1 MGFFYGSSV
10 RDAALIFTLGL
21 TMYTRNFAASL
32 RALPASHWQR
42 IATALC
48 FFALGFSTAAW
59 APLIPL
65 VSQRLNLS
73 HSDFGVL
80 LLGAGVGS
88 MIAMPLAGRLAH
100 RFGCRPVIA
109 TILAAFVFILPALAL
124 SPSKAVLA
132 GALFA
137 FGSSAGALGVSV
149 NLQAIKLESQQRKS
163 MMSLF
168 HGICSLGGLAGVLG
182 MTSMLGLGLAVPFS
196 VLVISLSIVLVMILA
211 VPFCLKAE
219 APAATTETEG
229 ANKAEEAKHRPSFAI
244 LCMGLICFIAFLSE
258 GAAMDWSG
266 IYLNTEF
273 KVPAS
278 QAGLAY
284 SSFAALMVAGRL
296 SGHLIIRFLGEK
308 KTILYS
314 AALAGLGLL
323 TVVFAPVWYVALI
336 GYAILGL
343 GSANIVPLMFSRAGR
358 QPNLPKHIALS
369 YVSIFAYTGSLL
381 GPALVGFGSEVVGL
395 GQVFFVIALGLIG
408 ITVLNQMSSST
419 QTATAAKTQ
428 TPA

>member
-1 MGFFYGSSV
+1 
-10 RDAALIFTLGL
+10 
-21 TMYTRNFAASL
+21 MYAPLLPASL
-32 RALPASHWQR
+32 RALSRSHWQR

-65 VSQRLNLS
+65 VQQRLNLS

-80 LLGAGVGS
+80 LLAAGVGS
-88 MIAMPLAGRLAH
+88 MIAMPLAGRMAH
-100 RFGCRPVIA
+100 RYGCRSVIA
-109 TILAAFVFILPALAL
+109 TVLAAFVVILPALAF
-124 SPSKAVLA
+124 SPTKLLLA
-132 GALFA
+132 AALFC
-137 FGSSAGALGVSV
+137 FGASAGALGVSV

-168 HGICSLGGLAGVLG
+168 HGVCSLGGLAGVLG
-182 MTSMLGLGLAVPFS
+182 MTSMLAFGLALPVS
-196 VLVISLSIVLVMILA
+196 VLVISMSILLIMLLA

-219 APAATTETEG
+219 AAAETAASEDSTQ
-229 ANKAEEAKHRPSFAI
+229 KAAQKPRPTFAI
-244 LCMGLICFIAFLSE
+244 LCIGLICFIAFLSE

-266 IYLNTEF
+266 IYLNTQF
-273 KVPAS
+273 KVQAS

-284 SSFAALMVAGRL
+284 SCFAALMVAGRL
-296 SGHLIIRFLGEK
+296 SGHLIIRFFGEK
-308 KTILYS
+308 NTILYS

-358 QPNLPKHIALS
+358 QTELPKHIALS
-369 YVSIFAYTGSLL
+369 YVSVFAYTGSLL
-381 GPALVGFGSEVVGL
+381 GPALVGFGSEIMGL
-395 GQVFFVIALGLIG
+395 SQVFFIIAVGLIS
-408 ITVLNQMSSST
+408 ITVLNQLTSAP
-419 QTATAAKTQ
+419 ATVAEAEKQ